1 MANGNVWIAH
11 KDENTIMFD
20 KNQQEIFEEA
30 KNIIENKISKIKDSK
45 TNNSSN
51 YTNLD
56 ELEKLANLKEKGIIT
71 EEEFVAKKKQ
81 LLGL

>member
-1 MANGNVWIAH
+1 
-11 KDENTIMFD
+11 MFD